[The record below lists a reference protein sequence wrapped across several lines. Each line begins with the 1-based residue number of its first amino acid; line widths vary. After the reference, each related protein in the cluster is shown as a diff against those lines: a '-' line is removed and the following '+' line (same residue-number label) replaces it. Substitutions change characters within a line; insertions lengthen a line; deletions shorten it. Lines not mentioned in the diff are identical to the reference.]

1 MLKRKE
7 LIGVFGLEREE
18 VRPFTDKQIALVQTF
33 AAQAVIAIENTRLL
47 NELRE
52 SLDHQTA
59 TADILRVIAS
69 TPEDSK
75 RALDTIAETAAKM
88 FDAANVHF
96 RRVEGDVLRII
107 GEAGPTAAKVR
118 EALPDYP
125 LEPTDSADPAVRC
138 VFENRQITFED
149 RRAALATEGGK
160 IAHVYRGLPVRSQA
174 FTPLSRQGEAIGLM
188 IVTRS
193 EVRPFRQDELNLM
206 TGFADQAV
214 IAIENGRLL
223 SELRE
228 SLEQQTATSEVL
240 RVISSSPSELAPIFQ
255 TMLANAIRLC
265 DATFGLLL
273 LYEGD
278 WRFRVVAMINVPPAF
293 AELRRREPIFEASP
307 ETGLGRAVTSKDV
320 VHIADYAE
328 EAIYKEQRHPAAVAL
343 GDLGGARTYLVVPML
358 KDKEIA
364 GAIAIY
370 RQQVRRF
377 ADKQIELV
385 KSFAAQAVI
394 AIENTRLLNEL
405 RQRTTDLTE
414 SLEQQ
419 TATSEVLKVIY
430 SSSGELQPVFHA
442 LLEKA
447 THLCAAKFRNLYI
460 AEGDAFRTTAMH
472 NVPAFAEA
480 RARNPVIHPEPG
492 STLDRIC

>member
-1 MLKRKE
+1 
-7 LIGVFGLEREE
+7 
-18 VRPFTDKQIALVQTF
+18 
-33 AAQAVIAIENTRLL
+33 
-47 NELRE
+47 
-52 SLDHQTA
+52 
-59 TADILRVIAS
+59 
-69 TPEDSK
+69 
-75 RALDTIAETAAKM
+75 
-88 FDAANVHF
+88 
-96 RRVEGDVLRII
+96 
-107 GEAGPTAAKVR
+107 
-118 EALPDYP
+118 
-125 LEPTDSADPAVRC
+125 VRC

-307 ETGLGRAVTSKDV
+307 ETGLGAPLPAKMWSTSP
-320 VHIADYAE
+320 IM
-328 EAIYKEQRHPAAVAL
+328 R
-343 GDLGGARTYLVVPML
+343 R
-358 KDKEIA
+358 
-364 GAIAIY
+364 
-370 RQQVRRF
+370 RRF
-377 ADKQIELV
+377 TR
-385 KSFAAQAVI
+385 SSVI
-394 AIENTRLLNEL
+394 RRRSRL
-405 RQRTTDLTE
+405 
-414 SLEQQ
+414 
-419 TATSEVLKVIY
+419 ATS
-430 SSSGELQPVFHA
+430 
-442 LLEKA
+442 
-447 THLCAAKFRNLYI
+447 AARGRISWFRCSK
-460 AEGDAFRTTAMH
+460 TKK
-472 NVPAFAEA
+472 
-480 RARNPVIHPEPG
+480 
-492 STLDRIC
+492 